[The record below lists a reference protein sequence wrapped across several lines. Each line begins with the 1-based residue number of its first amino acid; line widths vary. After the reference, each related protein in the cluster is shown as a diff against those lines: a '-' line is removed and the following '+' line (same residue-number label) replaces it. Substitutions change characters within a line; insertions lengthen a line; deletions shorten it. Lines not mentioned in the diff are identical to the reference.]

1 MSNDERAAQVLAALT
16 SSGTATRALVPSKA
30 PGIIQRIVDPEANRH
45 YRIEQTNRHIVEE
58 TAELITAIGFV
69 TTHAMAV
76 KLQTL
81 SAIEGLITEHSNSAL
96 ARAYAPAIAAH
107 AIQVMD
113 AAIGGTL
120 EGCVDAASTNMRIRR
135 R

>member
-1 MSNDERAAQVLAALT
+1 MSNEERVAQVLAALST
-16 SSGTATRALVPSKA
+16 SGKATQTMVPSKA
-30 PGIIQRIVDPEANRH
+30 PGITQRIVDPEANKH
-45 YRIEQTNRHIVEE
+45 YRIEQANRHIVEE

-69 TTHAMAV
+69 TTHAVAV

-81 SAIEGLITEHSNSAL
+81 SGVEGLITEHAGSAL

-107 AIQVMD
+107 AIQIMD
-113 AAIGGTL
+113 SAIGGAL
-120 EGCVDAASTNMRIRR
+120 EGCVDATDVAMRTRR

>member
-1 MSNDERAAQVLAALT
+1 MTSQEHIAEVLEVLNSRPQSNQP
-16 SSGTATRALVPSKA
+16 LVSRKA
-30 PGIIQRIVDPEANRH
+30 PGLVQRLVDPEANKH
-45 YRIEQTNRHIVEE
+45 YRIEQELRDITEE
-58 TAELITAIGFV
+58 IADLITDIGFV
-69 TTHAMAV
+69 TTHSVAV

-81 SAIEGLITEHSNSAL
+81 SGIEGLITEHTHSAL

-113 AAIGGTL
+113 GAIGNAL
-120 EGCVDAASTNMRIRR
+120 EGHATYTNNTVRSRR

>member
-1 MSNDERAAQVLAALT
+1 MTTDERVAQVVEALN
-16 SSGTATRALVPSKA
+16 TRVQPLQPPAPLKA
-30 PGIIQRIVDPEANRH
+30 PGLLQRIFDSEANRH
-45 YRIEQTNRHIVEE
+45 YQIEQTNRHITEE

-69 TTHAMAV
+69 TTHAVAV

-81 SAIEGLITEHSNSAL
+81 SGIEGLITEHSHSAL

-107 AIQVMD
+107 AIEVMD
-113 AAIGGTL
+113 SAIGGTL
-120 EGCVDAASTNMRIRR
+120 EAHVSYTGNNMRGRR

>member
-1 MSNDERAAQVLAALT
+1 MTTDERVAQVVEVLNSHHRAVQPLA
-16 SSGTATRALVPSKA
+16 PSKA
-30 PGIIQRIVDPEANRH
+30 PSLLQRIFDPEVNRH
-45 YRIEQTNRHIVEE
+45 YQIEQTNRHITEE

-69 TTHAMAV
+69 TTHAVAV

-81 SAIEGLITEHSNSAL
+81 TGIEGLIAEHAHSAL

-107 AIQVMD
+107 AIEVMD
-113 AAIGGTL
+113 GAIGSSL
-120 EGCVDAASTNMRIRR
+120 EDYVAQTGHVMRSRR